1 MNPLRDFII
10 YLPKKINDSIVVG
23 GKELYIETK
32 FDEFNHRYNF
42 AEITAIP
49 KKYNIGAKVG
59 DTLYFHH
66 HIISSNQLV
75 ISENHYIVSYSEE
88 EGYHNHAYAY
98 ENEDGIHMLN
108 DWVFV
113 ESIAVEEENKTESG
127 IILSIKKED
136 EKEGR
141 ILYLNKEA
149 EEYLGLKVGDVIGF
163 SKNSDYP
170 MTLKDGRKVW
180 RMRNNDLVYV
190 KEAAIH
196 NS

>member
-10 YLPKKINDSIVVG
+10 HLPKKVNDTVSVG
-23 GKELYIETK
+23 GVELYMETK

-49 KKYNIGAKVG
+49 TKYKLGAKVG

-66 HIISSNQLV
+66 HIISNPQLV
-75 ISENHYIVSYSEE
+75 IYENHYIVSYSEE
-88 EGYHNHAYAY
+88 QGYHNHAYAY
-98 ENEDGIHMLN
+98 ETEDGLHMLG

-113 ESIAVEEENKTESG
+113 ESISEEKEETTASG
-127 IILSIKKED
+127 LVISLSKPE

-141 ILYLNKEA
+141 LLCINKNTEDM
-149 EEYLGLKVGDVIGF
+149 GLKVGDIIGF
-163 SKNSDYP
+163 SKNSDYT

-180 RMRNNDLVYV
+180 RMRNDDLVYV
-190 KEAAIH
+190 KESPVQHA
-196 NS
+196 